1 MKSKNLSVV
10 AIIITMLLLTGC
22 PAILDLLD
30 NLDPAS
36 TTTTLPPTTTTTLSE
51 PDPTTLSNED
61 DVSGYDGKES
71 VVSNGRQYIVR
82 NNVIDSVASQTVE
95 YSTDS
100 GDFAVIEHS
109 GSSTTMPV
117 SFPSIF
123 IGHIDGHATT
133 DSGLPKRS
141 SSAVSVPATWDW
153 SDADAHVSADFLPL
167 FSLWFTTAV
176 EGSISGPEKSLEI
189 WLFTPDNH
197 NPSGSVIAGNVVI
210 ENSTWTVWRDGSN
223 IAYAASSEQSSVN
236 FDLKSFIND
245 AVSRSTI
252 SNSDYLHDVIAG
264 FRIWSGGAGLS
275 SSNFS
280 AVVQ

>member
-1 MKSKNLSVV
+1 MSES
-10 AIIITMLLLTGC
+10 
-22 PAILDLLD
+22 D
-30 NLDPAS
+30 
-36 TTTTLPPTTTTTLSE
+36 TTTLSG
-51 PDPTTLSNED
+51 ED

-71 VVSNGRQYIVR
+71 VVSNGRQYLIR

-100 GDFAVIEHS
+100 GDFTVTEHS
-109 GSSTTMPV
+109 GASTTLTPV

-133 DSGLPKRS
+133 DSGLPLRNS
-141 SSAVSVPATWDW
+141 TIASIPVTWDW
-153 SDADAHVSADFLPL
+153 SDADADVSADFLPL
-167 FSLWFTTAV
+167 FSLWFTTTV
-176 EGSISGPEKSLEI
+176 EGSVPGPEKSLEI
-189 WLFTPDNH
+189 WLFKPGNH

-210 ENSTWTVWRDGSN
+210 ENTTWTVWRDGSN
-223 IAYAASSEQSSVN
+223 IAYAASSEQPSVN
-236 FDLKSFIND
+236 FDLKSFIDD

-252 SNSDYLHDVIAG
+252 SGTDYLQNVIAG

>member
-10 AIIITMLLLTGC
+10 AVIISMLLLTGC

-51 PDPTTLSNED
+51 SDTTTLSGED

-71 VVSNGRQYIVR
+71 VVSNGRQYLIR
-82 NNVIDSVASQTVE
+82 NNVIDSTAAQTVE

-100 GDFAVIEHS
+100 GDFTVIEHS

-133 DSGLPKRS
+133 DAGLPLRS
-141 SSAVSVPATWDW
+141 SSIVSIPATWDW
-153 SDADAHVSADFLPL
+153 SDADAETSADFLPL
-167 FSLWFTTAV
+167 FSLWFTSTT
-176 EGSISGPEKSLEI
+176 EGSISGPEKSLDI
-189 WLFTPDNH
+189 WLFKPGNH

-210 ENSTWTVWRDGSN
+210 ESTTWTVWRDGSN
-223 IAYAASSEQSSVN
+223 IAYAASSEQPSVN
-236 FDLKSFIND
+236 FDLKAFVDD
-245 AVSRSTI
+245 AVSRNTI
-252 SNSDYLHDVIAG
+252 SGTDYLHDVIAG